1 MNNHALRER
10 KEAVSQVYA
19 QLSEDVLGGN
29 LKEIKKLTQAALDGG
44 SSAQQVLDLGLLPG
58 MDEVGRLFKSG
69 AMFIP
74 EVLLSAKTMA
84 AAMEV
89 LKPLLVQGEG
99 GGRGTVVIGTVQG
112 DLHNIGKNLV
122 AMMLEGAGF
131 TVVDLGIDVKPQAFL
146 DAVKQHKP
154 KLLGMSALLTTT
166 MPRMNETIR
175 TLEEAGVRSHVKVM
189 LGGAPVTEEFVAKIH
204 ADAYAANA
212 GVAVDVAKTLVG
224 E

>member
-1 MNNHALRER
+1 M
-10 KEAVSQVYA
+10 SQVYG
-19 QLSEDVLGGN
+19 QLSEAVLGGH
-29 LKEIKKLTQAALDGG
+29 LKDIKKLTQAALDGG
-44 SSAQQVLDLGLLPG
+44 STVQQVLDLGLFPG
-58 MDEVGRLFKSG
+58 MDEVGKLFKSG

-89 LKPLLVQGEG
+89 LKPLLLKSGAS
-99 GGRGTVVIGTVQG
+99 GRGTVVIGTVQG

-131 TVVDLGIDVKPQAFL
+131 TVIDLGIDVKPQAFL

-166 MPRMNETIR
+166 MPRMDQTIR
-175 TLEEAGVRSHVKVM
+175 ALEEAGVRSQVKVM
-189 LGGAPVTEEFVAKIH
+189 IGGAPVTEEFVAKIR

-212 GVAVDVAKTLVG
+212 GTAVDVAKALVG
-224 E
+224 G

>member
-1 MNNHALRER
+1 M
-10 KEAVSQVYA
+10 SQIYG
-19 QLSEDVLGGN
+19 QLSEAVLGGN
-29 LKEIKKLTQAALDGG
+29 LKDIKKLTQTALDSG

-58 MDEVGRLFKSG
+58 MDEVGKLFKTG

-84 AAMEV
+84 AAMDV
-89 LKPLLVQGEG
+89 LKPLLATGEG
-99 GGRGTVVIGTVQG
+99 SGRGTVVIGTVQG

-131 TVVDLGIDVKPQAFL
+131 NVVDLGIDVKPQAFL

-166 MPRMNETIR
+166 MPRMDETIR
-175 TLEEAGVRSHVKVM
+175 ALEEAGIRSQVKVM
-189 LGGAPVTEEFVAKIH
+189 VGGAPVTQDFVARIR

-212 GVAVDVAKTLVG
+212 GSAVDVAKTLAG
-224 E
+224 N

>member
-1 MNNHALRER
+1 M
-10 KEAVSQVYA
+10 SQIYG
-19 QLSEDVLGGN
+19 QLSEAVLGGN
-29 LKEIKKLTQAALDGG
+29 LKDIKKLTQTALDGG

-58 MDEVGRLFKSG
+58 MDEVGKLFKTG

-84 AAMEV
+84 AAMVV
-89 LKPLLVQGEG
+89 LKPLLAMGKG
-99 GGRGTVVIGTVQG
+99 SGRGTVVIGTVQG

-131 TVVDLGIDVKPQAFL
+131 NVVDLGIDVKPQAFL

-166 MPRMNETIR
+166 MPRMDETIR
-175 TLEEAGVRSHVKVM
+175 ALEEAGIRSQVKVM
-189 LGGAPVTEEFVAKIH
+189 VGGAPVTQEFVARIR

-212 GVAVDVAKTLVG
+212 GSAVDVAKTLVG
-224 E
+224 D

>member
-1 MNNHALRER
+1 M
-10 KEAVSQVYA
+10 SQIYG
-19 QLSEDVLGGN
+19 QLSEAVLGGN
-29 LKEIKKLTQAALDGG
+29 LKDIKKLTQTALDDG

-58 MDEVGRLFKSG
+58 MDEVGKLFKTG

-74 EVLLSAKTMA
+74 EVLLSARTMA
-84 AAMEV
+84 AAMDV
-89 LKPLLVQGEG
+89 LKPLLAMGEG
-99 GGRGTVVIGTVQG
+99 SGRGTVVIGTVQG

-131 TVVDLGIDVKPQAFL
+131 NVVDLGIDVKPQAFL

-166 MPRMNETIR
+166 MPRMDETIR
-175 TLEEAGVRSHVKVM
+175 ALEEAGIRSQVKVM
-189 LGGAPVTEEFVAKIH
+189 VGGAPVTQDFVARIR

-212 GVAVDVAKTLVG
+212 GSAVDVAKTLVG

>member
-1 MNNHALRER
+1 MSGVYGRLS
-10 KEAVSQVYA
+10 KAVI
-19 QLSEDVLGGN
+19 EGE
-29 LKEIKKLTQAALDGG
+29 LKEIKRLTEAALSGG
-44 SSAQQVLDLGLLPG
+44 AAAQQVLDEGLLPG
-58 MDEVGRLFKSG
+58 MDEVGKRFKVG
-69 AMFIP
+69 DMFIP

-89 LKPLLVQGEG
+89 LKPLLAKGG

-131 TVVDLGIDVKPQAFL
+131 EVVDLGIDVKPQSFL
-146 DAVKQHKP
+146 EAVKEHKP

-166 MPRMNETIR
+166 MPRMGETIR
-175 TLEEAGVRSHVKVM
+175 ALEEAGIRSQVKVM
-189 LGGAPVTEEFVAKIH
+189 VGGAPVTQEFVAKIR

-212 GVAVDVAKTLVG
+212 GTAVDVAKSLVG
-224 E
+224 G

>member
-1 MNNHALRER
+1 M
-10 KEAVSQVYA
+10 SQIYG
-19 QLSEDVLGGN
+19 QLSEAVLGGN

-58 MDEVGRLFKSG
+58 MDEVGKRFKVG

-84 AAMEV
+84 AAMDV
-89 LKPLLVQGEG
+89 LKPLLAMGEG
-99 GGRGTVVIGTVQG
+99 SGRGTVVIGTVQG

-131 TVVDLGIDVKPQAFL
+131 NVVDLGIDVKPQAFL

-166 MPRMNETIR
+166 MPRMDETIR
-175 TLEEAGVRSHVKVM
+175 ALEEAGIRSQVKVM
-189 LGGAPVTEEFVAKIH
+189 VGGAPVTQDFVARIG

-212 GVAVDVAKTLVG
+212 GSAVDVAKTLVG

>member
-1 MNNHALRER
+1 MSGVYGRLS
-10 KEAVSQVYA
+10 EAVI
-19 QLSEDVLGGN
+19 EGE
-29 LKEIKKLTQAALDGG
+29 LKEIQRLTEAALSGG
-44 SSAQQVLDLGLLPG
+44 AAAQQVLDEGLLPG
-58 MDEVGRLFKSG
+58 MDEVGKRFKVG
-69 AMFIP
+69 DMFIP

-89 LKPLLVQGEG
+89 LKPLLAKGG

-131 TVVDLGIDVKPQAFL
+131 EVVDLGIDVKPQSFL
-146 DAVKQHKP
+146 EAVKEHKP

-166 MPRMNETIR
+166 MPRMGETIR
-175 TLEEAGVRSHVKVM
+175 ALEEAGIRSQVKVM
-189 LGGAPVTEEFVAKIH
+189 VGGAPVTQEFVAKIR

-212 GVAVDVAKTLVG
+212 GTAVDVAKSLVG
-224 E
+224 G

>member
-1 MNNHALRER
+1 MAEIYGQLA
-10 KEAVSQVYA
+10 EAVLEGDVKGIK
-19 QLSEDVLGGN
+19 QLV
-29 LKEIKKLTQAALDGG
+29 QRALDGA

-58 MDEVGRLFKSG
+58 MDEVGKRFKVG

-84 AAMEV
+84 AAMDL
-89 LKPLLVQGEG
+89 LKPLLAKGSG

-131 TVVDLGIDVKPQAFL
+131 NVVDLGIDVKPQAFL
-146 DAVKQHKP
+146 EAVKQHRP
-154 KLLGMSALLTTT
+154 QLLGMSALLTTT
-166 MPRMNETIR
+166 MPRMGETVR
-175 TLEEAGVRSHVKVM
+175 ALEEAGVRSAVKIII
-189 LGGAPVTEEFVAKIH
+189 GGAPVTQDFVTKIR

-212 GVAVDVAKTLVG
+212 GSAVDVARSLLG
-224 E
+224 N

>member
-1 MNNHALRER
+1 MPEIYGQLW
-10 KEAVSQVYA
+10 EA
-19 QLSEDVLGGN
+19 VLGGD
-29 LKEIKKLTQAALDGG
+29 LKEIKKLAQRALDSG

-58 MDEVGRLFKSG
+58 MDEVGKRFKVG

-74 EVLLSAKTMA
+74 EVLLSARTMA

-89 LKPLLVQGEG
+89 LKPLLATGSG

-131 TVVDLGIDVKPQAFL
+131 NVVDLGIDVKPQAFL
-146 DAVKQHKP
+146 DAVKQFKP
-154 KLLGMSALLTTT
+154 QLLGMSALLTTT
-166 MPRMNETIR
+166 MPRMGETVR
-175 TLEEAGVRSHVKVM
+175 SLEEAGIRSQVKIM
-189 LGGAPVTEEFVAKIH
+189 IGGAPVTQDFVVKIR

-212 GVAVDVAKTLVG
+212 GTAVDVARSLVG
-224 E
+224 N

>member
-1 MNNHALRER
+1 MSGVYGRLS
-10 KEAVSQVYA
+10 EAVI
-19 QLSEDVLGGN
+19 EGE
-29 LKEIKKLTQAALDGG
+29 LKEIKRLTEAALSGG
-44 SSAQQVLDLGLLPG
+44 AAAQQVLDEGLLPG
-58 MDEVGRLFKSG
+58 MDEVGKRFKVG
-69 AMFIP
+69 DMFIP

-89 LKPLLVQGEG
+89 LKPLLAKGG

-131 TVVDLGIDVKPQAFL
+131 EVVDLGIDVKPQSFL
-146 DAVKQHKP
+146 EAVKEHKP

-166 MPRMNETIR
+166 MPRMGETIR
-175 TLEEAGVRSHVKVM
+175 ALEEAGIRSQVKVM
-189 LGGAPVTEEFVAKIH
+189 VGGAPVTQEFVAKIR

-212 GVAVDVAKTLVG
+212 GTAVDVAKSLVG
-224 E
+224 G

>member
-1 MNNHALRER
+1 MSEM
-10 KEAVSQVYA
+10 YG
-19 QLSEDVLGGN
+19 QLSVAVLGGS
-29 LKEIKKLTQAALDGG
+29 LKEIKKLTQMALDGG

-58 MDEVGRLFKSG
+58 MDEVGKRFKVG

-74 EVLLSAKTMA
+74 EVLLSARTMT
-84 AAMEV
+84 AAMEL
-89 LKPLLVQGEG
+89 LKPLLAKSEG

-166 MPRMNETIR
+166 MPRMGETIHA
-175 TLEEAGVRSHVKVM
+175 LEEAGVRGQVKVM
-189 LGGAPVTEEFVAKIH
+189 VGGAPVTQDFVAKIR

-212 GVAVDVAKTLVG
+212 GTAVEVARALVG
-224 E
+224 G

>member
-1 MNNHALRER
+1 M
-10 KEAVSQVYA
+10 SQIYG
-19 QLSEDVLGGN
+19 QLSEAVLGGN
-29 LKEIKKLTQAALDGG
+29 LKDIKKLTQTALDGG

-58 MDEVGRLFKSG
+58 MDEVGKLFKTG

-74 EVLLSAKTMA
+74 EVLLSARTMA
-84 AAMEV
+84 AAMDV
-89 LKPLLVQGEG
+89 LKPLLAMGEG
-99 GGRGTVVIGTVQG
+99 SGRGTVVIGTVQG

-131 TVVDLGIDVKPQAFL
+131 NVVDLGIDVKPQAFL

-166 MPRMNETIR
+166 MPRMDETIR
-175 TLEEAGVRSHVKVM
+175 ALEEAGIRSQVKVM
-189 LGGAPVTEEFVAKIH
+189 VGGAPVTQDFVARIG

-212 GVAVDVAKTLVG
+212 GSAVDVAKTLVG

>member
-1 MNNHALRER
+1 M
-10 KEAVSQVYA
+10 SQIYG
-19 QLSEDVLGGN
+19 QLSEAVLGGN
-29 LKEIKKLTQAALDGG
+29 LKEIRKLTQTALDGG

-58 MDEVGRLFKSG
+58 MDEVGKLFKTG

-89 LKPLLVQGEG
+89 LKPLLAKGEG

-146 DAVKQHKP
+146 DAVVQHKP

-166 MPRMNETIR
+166 MPRMGETIR
-175 TLEEAGVRSHVKVM
+175 ALEEAGIREQVKIM
-189 LGGAPVTEEFVAKIH
+189 AGGAPVTEGFVAKIG

-212 GVAVDVAKTLVG
+212 GTAVDVAKALVG
-224 E
+224 G

>member
-1 MNNHALRER
+1 MSEI
-10 KEAVSQVYA
+10 YD
-19 QLSEDVLGGN
+19 QLSVAVLGGN
-29 LKEIKKLTQAALDGG
+29 LKEIKKLTQLALDGG
-44 SSAQQVLDLGLLPG
+44 ASAQQALYLGLLPG
-58 MDEVGRLFKSG
+58 MDEVGKRFKVG

-74 EVLLSAKTMA
+74 EVLLSARTMT
-84 AAMEV
+84 AAMEL
-89 LKPLLVQGEG
+89 LKPLLAKSEG

-131 TVVDLGIDVKPQAFL
+131 NVVDLGIDVKPQAFL

-166 MPRMNETIR
+166 MPRMGETIHA
-175 TLEEAGVRSHVKVM
+175 LEEAGVRGQVKVM
-189 LGGAPVTEEFVAKIH
+189 VGGAPVTQDFVTKIR

-212 GVAVDVAKTLVG
+212 GTAVEVAKALVG
-224 E
+224 G

>member
-1 MNNHALRER
+1 M
-10 KEAVSQVYA
+10 SQIND
-19 QLSEDVLGGN
+19 QLSEAVLGGD
-29 LKEIKKLTQAALDGG
+29 LKNIKRLTKTALDGG
-44 SSAQQVLDLGLLPG
+44 STAQQVLDLGLLPG
-58 MDEVGRLFKSG
+58 MDEVGKQFKSG

-89 LKPLLVQGEG
+89 LKPLLVAG
-99 GGRGTVVIGTVQG
+99 GGSGRGTVVIGTVQG

-122 AMMLEGAGF
+122 AMMLEGSGF
-131 TVVDLGIDVKPQAFL
+131 NVIDLGIDVKPQAFL

-166 MPRMNETIR
+166 MTRMGETIR
-175 TLEEAGVRSHVKVM
+175 ALEEAGVRSEVKVM
-189 LGGAPVTEEFVAKIH
+189 LGGAPVTEEFVAKVR

-212 GVAVDVAKTLVG
+212 GSAVDVARALVG
-224 E
+224 G

>member
-1 MNNHALRER
+1 M
-10 KEAVSQVYA
+10 SQVYA
-19 QLSEDVLGGN
+19 QLSEAVLDGN
-29 LKEIKKLTQAALDGG
+29 LKEIKKLTQTALDGG
-44 SSAQQVLDLGLLPG
+44 ATAQQALDLGLLPG
-58 MDEVGRLFKSG
+58 MDEVGKLFKTG

-74 EVLLSAKTMA
+74 EVLLSARTMA

-89 LKPLLVQGEG
+89 LRPLLVQGEG
-99 GGRGTVVIGTVQG
+99 GGRGAVVIGTVQG

-146 DAVKQHKP
+146 DAVKQHRP

-166 MPRMNETIR
+166 MPRMGETIR
-175 TLEEAGVRSHVKVM
+175 ALEEAGVREQVKVM
-189 LGGAPVTEEFVAKIH
+189 VGGAPVTEEFVAKIG

-212 GVAVDVAKTLVG
+212 GMAVDVARSLVG
-224 E
+224 A

>member
-1 MNNHALRER
+1 M
-10 KEAVSQVYA
+10 SQIYG
-19 QLSEDVLGGN
+19 QLSEAVLGGN
-29 LKEIKKLTQAALDGG
+29 LKDIKKLTQTALDDG

-58 MDEVGRLFKSG
+58 MDEVGKLFKTG

-74 EVLLSAKTMA
+74 EVLLSARTMA
-84 AAMEV
+84 AAMDV
-89 LKPLLVQGEG
+89 LKPLLAMGEG
-99 GGRGTVVIGTVQG
+99 SGRGTVVIGTVQG

-131 TVVDLGIDVKPQAFL
+131 NVVDLGIDVKPQAFL

-166 MPRMNETIR
+166 MPRMDETIR
-175 TLEEAGVRSHVKVM
+175 ALEEAGIRSQVKVM
-189 LGGAPVTEEFVAKIH
+189 VGGAPVTHDFVARIG

-212 GVAVDVAKTLVG
+212 GSAVDVAKTLVG
-224 E
+224 D

>member
-1 MNNHALRER
+1 MNNM
-10 KEAVSQVYA
+10 KP
-19 QLSEDVLGGN
+19 VLDELLCDPLNGY
-29 LKEIKKLTQAALDGG
+29 LKKAIDDGG
-44 SSAQQVLDLGLLPG
+44 VPIGYTCNAV
-58 MDEVGRLFKSG
+58 
-69 AMFIP
+69 P

-84 AAMEV
+84 GAMDV
-89 LKPLLVQGEG
+89 LKPLLAKTQG

-146 DAVKQHKP
+146 DAVKLHKP

-166 MPRMNETIR
+166 MPRMGETIR
-175 TLEEAGVRSHVKVM
+175 ALEEAGIRSQVKVM
-189 LGGAPVTEEFVAKIH
+189 VGGAPVTEEFVAKIH

-212 GVAVDVAKTLVG
+212 GTAVDVAKALVAG
-224 E
+224 

>member
-1 MNNHALRER
+1 MAEI
-10 KEAVSQVYA
+10 YG
-19 QLSEDVLGGN
+19 QLSDAVLDGS
-29 LKEIKKLTQAALDGG
+29 LKDIKKLTQTAIDSGLPPQQILD
-44 SSAQQVLDLGLLPG
+44 QGLLPG
-58 MDEVGRLFKSG
+58 MDEVGQRFKVG
-69 AMFIP
+69 EMFIP

-89 LKPLLVQGEG
+89 LRPHLASGQSS
-99 GGRGTVVIGTVQG
+99 GRGTVVIGTVQG

-154 KLLGMSALLTTT
+154 QLLGMSALLTTT
-166 MPRMNETIR
+166 MPRMAETIR
-175 TLEEAGVRSHVKVM
+175 ALEEAGIRQQVKVM
-189 LGGAPVTEEFVAKIH
+189 VGGAPVTQDFVTKIR

-212 GVAVDVAKTLVG
+212 GTAVDVARSLVG
-224 E
+224 G

>member
-1 MNNHALRER
+1 MSEI
-10 KEAVSQVYA
+10 YG
-19 QLSEDVLGGN
+19 QLSEAVLVGS
-29 LKEIKKLTQAALDGG
+29 LKEIKRLTQMALDGG
-44 SSAQQVLDLGLLPG
+44 ATAQQVLDLGLLPG
-58 MDEVGRLFKSG
+58 MDEVGKRFKAG

-74 EVLLSAKTMA
+74 EVLLSARTMT
-84 AAMEV
+84 AAMEL
-89 LKPLLVQGEG
+89 LKPLLATSKG

-166 MPRMNETIR
+166 MPRMGETIHA
-175 TLEEAGVRSHVKVM
+175 LEEAGVRGQVKVM
-189 LGGAPVTEEFVAKIH
+189 VGGAPVTQDFVTKIR

-212 GVAVDVAKTLVG
+212 GTAVEVAKALVG
-224 E
+224 G